1 MELRATK
8 SERWFAPLLVI
19 SLFITQLDSGI
30 IITNLSSMARGLML
44 TPAEKSWIVSIY
56 TLGLLFATPVM
67 GSMIDRF
74 GYRMVF
80 LTELAFYFVGVLGIA
95 LSQSFPMLLVFRAL
109 QAFGSS
115 SLLTLTLS
123 LVFAKTERK
132 IGGRVG
138 NIGALVALSTIVAPI
153 ISVVSLAKTHDWR
166 NIYFVMACLI
176 AIIFLLA
183 FFIVPKVT
191 NSETKSF
198 DIKGNSLFVLALLA
212 FNLLLTRGFSRG
224 HIVELVV
231 YAAILIIASTLFMKV
246 ETARENEK
254 LAVLFSRKLWQVPA
268 YRTSLLGGITTGLVM
283 SLFAF
288 LPSFIEMTFHLDA
301 RKAGSLMT
309 VMAVGTFIGSKIA
322 GIWTDRKGA
331 THSTTGTMMLV
342 FISLVTMYFSVVSFK
357 VFLIALLF
365 FGIAIGAL
373 MTVPLQ
379 VLVVEASPRDR
390 NASLSLLSVCK
401 KLGMTIGIT
410 IIGVLAHATGS
421 LGFSQMLIGLMVVT
435 LIFIFYMRKKA

>member
-8 SERWFAPLLVI
+8 SEKRFAPLLVI

-30 IITNLSSMARGLML
+30 ISTNLSSMARGLML

-95 LSQSFPMLLVFRAL
+95 LSQTFPMLLVFRAL

-123 LVFAKTERK
+123 LVFANTERK

-153 ISVVSLAKTHDWR
+153 ISVISLAKTHDWR

-191 NSETKSF
+191 NSEAKSF
-198 DIKGNSLFVLALLA
+198 DIKGNSLFVLALVA

-231 YAAILIIASTLFMKV
+231 YAAILIISATLFMKV
-246 ETARENEK
+246 EAAREK
-254 LAVLFSRKLWQVPA
+254 DQLAVLFSRNLWQVPA
-268 YRTSLLGGITTGLVM
+268 YRTSLIGGITTGLVM

-309 VMAVGTFIGSKIA
+309 VMAVGTFLGSKIA

-331 THSTTGTMMLV
+331 SHSTIGTMGLV
-342 FISLVTMYFSVVSFK
+342 FISLVVMYFSVASFK
-357 VFLIALLF
+357 VFLFALLF
-365 FGIAIGAL
+365 FGIAIGSL

-379 VLVVEASPRDR
+379 VLIVEASPRDR

-410 IIGVLAHATGS
+410 LIGVLAHATGS
-421 LGFSQMLIGLMVVT
+421 LGFSQMLLGLMVVT
-435 LIFIFYMRKKA
+435 LVFIFYMRKKA